1 MVDTLLIG
9 VDISNG
15 EDLAVL
21 TVGRKR
27 MNQSVEIVN
36 VFAGK
41 EAIELYNKLV
51 TVKKKEGE
59 TNER

>member
-9 VDISNG
+9 VDISKG

-36 VFAGK
+36 AFAGK
-41 EAIELYNKLV
+41 EAIELYEKLI
-51 TVKKKEGE
+51 TKKKKESQK
-59 TNER
+59 

>member
-41 EAIELYNKLV
+41 EAIELYNKLIDS
-51 TVKKKEGE
+51 KHRK
-59 TNER
+59 TN

>member
-36 VFAGK
+36 AFAGK
-41 EAIELYNKLV
+41 EAIELYNKLIDS
-51 TVKKKEGE
+51 KHRK
-59 TNER
+59 TN